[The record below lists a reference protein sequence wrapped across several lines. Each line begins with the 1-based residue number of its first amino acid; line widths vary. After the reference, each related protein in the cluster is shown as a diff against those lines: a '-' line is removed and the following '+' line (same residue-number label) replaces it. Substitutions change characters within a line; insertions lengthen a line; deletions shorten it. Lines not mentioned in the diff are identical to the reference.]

1 MEAPVTPTGPL
12 ATAWAKWLKF
22 WFAPADPTTLG
33 FIRIVTGLLVTYN
46 AVAYSFDLTNFFGAT
61 AFVDT
66 ATINRE
72 RRELPSFVGPINSWE
87 DMRPVLTLP
96 DPPHRRRAVLAYV
109 RALAADPADVRAAK
123 LQYPKRLLLLDWPA
137 WPDKGPA
144 AGPDRFDRVLTGL
157 SFVKEYLPADD
168 TVRKNRLAAVVNPV
182 LRGPVDAAAIP
193 DFIKAMPQSGPDGRE
208 EVVKEIEA
216 FQAALPKEKD
226 ARDYVYQFLL
236 ETGLGRGELLDFLL
250 SLPDDPKTRDDLVE
264 YLTYWNVDK
273 RKTYATGRAIF
284 SPWFHVTDPAE
295 MAVLHAAVIGL
306 LGLFTLGLFTRVTS
320 VLAWLATVGYLHRC
334 QNVLFGMDTMSNILL
349 IYLMIGN
356 SGAALSLD
364 RVWARFRVAKYSLGV
379 HGKLTDAARTF
390 LDRPPPSVSA
400 GLALRLLQVH
410 FCFIYLASGLS
421 KLKGAT
427 WWNHMAF
434 WDTVA
439 NPEFTLIQ
447 YRFYESCLEALAG
460 FRPAWAFC
468 AAMTTFFT
476 IGVEVGLPFLV
487 WTRLR
492 PYVVVLGFLL
502 HTGIAIFM
510 GLTLFSLFMMTM
522 LLGYLPGA
530 AFRDRLFA
538 TSPEKTKV
546 PFDPKQP
553 ASIAAAARALAWD
566 TKGAVEPVATTSS
579 GRGP

>member
-1 MEAPVTPTGPL
+1 MTPTGPL
-12 ATAWAKWLKF
+12 ATAWAKWLRF

-46 AVAYSFDLTNFFGAT
+46 AVAYSFDLTNFFGPT
-61 AFVDT
+61 AFVDQ

-72 RRELPSFVGPINSWE
+72 RKEQPIFVESLNGWDGLP
-87 DMRPVLTLP
+87 RVLSLP
-96 DPPHRRRAVLAYV
+96 DPPHRRQPVLAYV

-123 LQYPKRLLLLDWPA
+123 LEYPKRLLLLDWPNWA
-137 WPDKGPA
+137 DRGPSG
-144 AGPDRFDRVLTGL
+144 GPDRYDHILAGL
-157 SFVKEYLPADD
+157 NFVKEYVPADD
-168 TVRKNRLAAVVNPV
+168 TVRKNRLAAVVTPA
-182 LRGPVDAAAIP
+182 LRGPIDSAAIP
-193 DFIKAMPQSGPDGRE
+193 EFIKAMPQAGPDGRE
-208 EVVKEIEA
+208 QVTKEIEA
-216 FQAALPKEKD
+216 FQAALPKDRD
-226 ARDYVYQFLL
+226 AREYVFEFLM
-236 ETGLGRGELLDFLL
+236 ESGLARGEFIDFLL
-250 SLPDDPKTRDDLVE
+250 TLPEDPQARDDLVD
-264 YLTYWNVDK
+264 YLAYWNVDK
-273 RKTYATGRAIF
+273 RKTYSTGRAIF
-284 SPWFHVTDPAE
+284 SPWFHLTDPTE

-306 LGLFTLGLFTRVTS
+306 LVLFTLGVCTRVTS
-320 VLAWLATVGYLHRC
+320 VLAWIATVGYLHRY
-334 QNVLFGMDTMSNILL
+334 QNILFGMDTMSNILL

-364 RVWARFRVAKYSLGV
+364 RVWARFRVAKFSLAT
-379 HGKLTDAARTF
+379 HGRLTDAARTF
-390 LDRPPPSVSA
+390 LDRPPPSVTA

-410 FCFIYLASGLS
+410 FCFIYMASGLS

-434 WDTVA
+434 WDTIA

-447 YRFYESCLEALAG
+447 YRFYESFLEALAG
-460 FRPAWAFC
+460 FRPAWAVC

-510 GLTLFSLFMMTM
+510 GLTLFSLLMMTM

-530 AFRDRLFA
+530 AFRDRLFSA
-538 TSPEKTKV
+538 PPREKTKV
-546 PFDPKQP
+546 PFDPKHP
-553 ASIAAAARALAWD
+553 PSVAAAARAVAWD
-566 TKGAVEPVATTSS
+566 TKGAVEPVPSNSAS
-579 GRGP
+579 RGT